1 MILGDNPAVPCFVLR
16 DLVLIELFQRSH
28 ICVTEC
34 MLLANFLLKIVK
46 KEITF
51 SPICEISQYVIFLS
65 NRRGKFK
72 LLGLQRNPRPQFPR
86 LVGHPDL
93 PMRKILKV
101 IGLFAVMIFFQSKKF
116 TICKVKACVHYFLRN
131 FYFSPNNIPSKTVND
146 IFTSFKKLLSFSR
159 YSNFCISFFPSFSPC
174 QTLLESLIQDK
185 SSSL

>member
-1 MILGDNPAVPCFVLR
+1 MILGDNPAVHCFVLR

-28 ICVTEC
+28 NCVTEC

-72 LLGLQRNPRPQFPR
+72 LLGLQRNPPPQFPR
-86 LVGHPDL
+86 LAGHPDL

-101 IGLFAVMIFFQSKKF
+101 VGLFAVMIFFQRKKF

-131 FYFSPNNIPSKTVND
+131 FYFSPNNSPSKTVND
-146 IFTSFKKLLSFSR
+146 IFTSFKKLLPFSR
-159 YSNFCISFFPSFSPC
+159 YSNFCVSILPSFLPVRHC
-174 QTLLESLIQDK
+174 LRT
-185 SSSL
+185 